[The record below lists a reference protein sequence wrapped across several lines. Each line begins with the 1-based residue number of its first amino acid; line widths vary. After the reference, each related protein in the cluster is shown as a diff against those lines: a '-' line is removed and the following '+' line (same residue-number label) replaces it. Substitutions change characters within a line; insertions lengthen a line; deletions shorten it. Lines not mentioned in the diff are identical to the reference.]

1 MIGISRAAVDLC
13 YVACITDTPPMNRI
27 LLPTDGSDTS
37 FNAVRFAFDLFGTDG
52 MRYTLVHS
60 FLKPA
65 YRNALLPAMDT
76 TREATNKLRRFERR
90 CRNHAGAVALA
101 KRSSPFPLTE
111 VLNELAGQGKGEL
124 IVMGTQGEGNY
135 GLVGG
140 NTTAVVMG
148 ARIPVITVPSMWR
161 PAAVKRIL
169 LANDGGPMD
178 QATLKPLVAIARRTG
193 AEVVV
198 AHVRDNVATFDERGD
213 RRTISALLPGI
224 RHSFI
229 TVAGA
234 DVTGTLDELARQGR
248 IQLMAVIHRR
258 KSFWQRLFTAS
269 KAKRMALHTTTPLL
283 VLPERG

>member
-1 MIGISRAAVDLC
+1 
-13 YVACITDTPPMNRI
+13 MNRI
-27 LLPTDGSDTS
+27 LLPTDGSDAA
-37 FNAVRFAFDLFGTDG
+37 FHAARFAFDLFGTEG
-52 MRYTLVHS
+52 LRYTLVHT

-76 TREATNKLRRFERR
+76 AREADNKLRRFERR
-90 CRNHAGAVALA
+90 CRAQAGTVVLA
-101 KRSSPFPLTE
+101 KRTSPFPLTE
-111 VLNELAGQGKGEL
+111 VLNELAEQGKGEL

-135 GLVGG
+135 GLVGS

-148 ARIPVITVPSMWR
+148 ARVPVITVPSMWR

-178 QATLKPLVAIARRTG
+178 EATLKPLVVIARRTG

-198 AHVRDNVATFDERGD
+198 AHVRDNIATFDERGD
-213 RRTISALLPGI
+213 RRVLSALLAGI
-224 RHSFI
+224 RHSFV

-234 DVTGTLDELARQGR
+234 DVTSTLDELARQGR
-248 IQLMAVIHRR
+248 IQLMTVIHRK

-269 KAKRMALHTTTPLL
+269 KARRMALHTTTPLL
-283 VLPERG
+283 VLPEQR